1 MDVSTDSESVADTSG
16 LSDSDTEEPLA
27 NLSDL
32 RIPLDKGWKR
42 ETIIRGLTKNGQ
54 IRGDVFYYAPGNT
67 TKLKHIGQVQT
78 VKNDSH
84 FCYVIRK
91 KIDVYYE
98 IFYRFSI
105 KRNPN

>member
-32 RIPLDKGWKR
+32 RVPLDKGWKR

-54 IRGDVFYYAPGNT
+54 IRGDVFYYAPGT
-67 TKLKHIGQVQT
+67 TAKLKHIGQVQT
-78 VKNDSH
+78 VSSPHNSHIDLRQNSLCMKTYSND
-84 FCYVIRK
+84 
-91 KIDVYYE
+91 
-98 IFYRFSI
+98 
-105 KRNPN
+105 RN

>member
-32 RIPLDKGWKR
+32 RVPLEKGWKR

-54 IRGDVFYYAPGNT
+54 IRGDVFYYAPGT
-67 TKLKHIGQVQT
+67 TAKLKHIGQIQT
-78 VKNDSH
+78 VVQHIDLL
-84 FCYVIRK
+84 K
-91 KIDVYYE
+91 KKETNFE
-98 IFYRFSI
+98 II
-105 KRNPN
+105 